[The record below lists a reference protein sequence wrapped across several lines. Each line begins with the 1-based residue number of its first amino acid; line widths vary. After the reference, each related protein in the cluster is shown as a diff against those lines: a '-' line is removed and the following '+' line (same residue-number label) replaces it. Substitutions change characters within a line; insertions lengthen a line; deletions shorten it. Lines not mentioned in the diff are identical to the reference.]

1 MNDLQGPF
9 GRVLPV
15 PDDHEVPD
23 HVLGPIDE
31 TRFTTMATYN
41 LPRPA
46 LDFGSDNRGFTDPLR
61 YSSQRIA
68 PTSFIRH
75 ERSDSSEEPTRS
87 IEHDLLPG
95 VSQLLTPASHSSVST
110 STQSPHLVSPS
121 SAQVTEI
128 SRADT
133 QQTHQSNH
141 QLTLPPRLPKYV
153 EPITAARNNYSVG
166 LSSRPPPPPPPPAPP
181 SIPPTLFTNPPL
193 NPTPHSTYFGQTHE
207 LSYVSQILPQTKM
220 PMVHSSTTQPRPSL
234 IASSDH
240 LSRQSFHM
248 TPPVQAYVAGPSSAA
263 IDPAAGLEQSERS
276 TGKSV
281 KLTPRVV
288 REDVLPGEGPVWVYE
303 DGSMCPKV
311 IDGEVVNAE
320 WGITK
325 AGKPRKRLA
334 IACTTCR
341 EKKIKCHPAL
351 PKCSQCSKFG
361 RECHYATA

>member
-1 MNDLQGPF
+1 M
-9 GRVLPV
+9 
-15 PDDHEVPD
+15 PD

-31 TRFTTMATYN
+31 TRSTTIATYN

-61 YSSQRIA
+61 YSSTRIA

-87 IEHDLLPG
+87 IEHDPLPG
-95 VSQLLTPASHSSVST
+95 VSQLLTPASHSSAPT
-110 STQSPHLVSPS
+110 SPQSENLVSWRP
-121 SAQVTEI
+121 AQLKEI
-128 SRADT
+128 SRSDT

-141 QLTLPPRLPKYV
+141 QLTLPPRLSQHV
-153 EPITAARNNYSVG
+153 EPITAERDSHSEG
-166 LSSRPPPPPPPPAPP
+166 ISSRAPPPAPP
-181 SIPPTLFTNPPL
+181 SIPPTSFTNPSL
-193 NPTPHSTYFGQTHE
+193 NPTPQLTYFGQTHE
-207 LSYVSQILPQTKM
+207 VSYVPQIRPQTKM
-220 PMVHSSTTQPRPSL
+220 PTVHPPATQQQQNL
-234 IASSDH
+234 ITSSDH
-240 LSRQSFHM
+240 LPRHSFHLS
-248 TPPVQAYVAGPSSAA
+248 PPSQAYVAGPFNAA
-263 IDPAAGLEQSERS
+263 IDPAAGLEQSEKS
-276 TGKSV
+276 TDKSV
-281 KLTPRVV
+281 KLTPRVI

-351 PKCSQCSKFG
+351 PKCSQCEKFG